1 MTEPDVSVVRRDSA
15 GRLPRLRQL
24 TGDVLRSEYL
34 VLFLTILYFLIMW
47 PIVPE
52 IAAPATLLD
61 LVAAMGPLL
70 VVAIGQT
77 FVLIVAGIDL
87 SAPSVLAFT
96 AVVGASVM
104 TGDNGYLGNTAWAVP
119 GGIVSFLAVG
129 GAIGWLNGVSVTA
142 LRMPPFIVT
151 LSTMMFFSGAAIW
164 YTAART
170 DATSIGN
177 LPAGFIAIGQ
187 TEAGGG
193 LIALAVAATVAVVAH
208 LVLGRT
214 IFGRWLYAIGLNPV
228 AAAISGV
235 PVRRAV
241 TAAFIISG
249 LATAIASILYTGRIE
264 TGSPVLGQRIL
275 LDIIG
280 AAVIGGVSLFG
291 GKGKVIWTIFGVLFL
306 SVIDKSLQ
314 LLGLSQFWVLVI
326 KGSVILAAAV
336 IDAAR
341 HRLLIRQ

>member
-1 MTEPDVSVVRRDSA
+1 
-15 GRLPRLRQL
+15 L
-24 TGDVLRSEYL
+24 TIVYFL
-34 VLFLTILYFLIMW
+34 VLW

-52 IAAPATLLD
+52 IAAPATLVD
-61 LVAAMGPLL
+61 IVAAMGPLL
-70 VVAIGQT
+70 VVAVGQT

-87 SAPSVLAFT
+87 SAPSILAFT

-104 TGDNGYLGNTAWAVP
+104 TGDNGYLGNTVLAVP
-119 GGIVSFLAVG
+119 GAILSFLVVG
-129 GAIGWLNGVSVTA
+129 GAIGWLNGVSVTR

-177 LPAGFIAIGQ
+177 LPPAFIAIGQ

-193 LIALAVAATVAVVAH
+193 LIALAVAATVTLAAH
-208 LVLGRT
+208 LVLSRT

-228 AAAISGV
+228 AAEISGV

-249 LATAIASILYTGRIE
+249 LAAAIASILYTGRIE

-291 GKGKVIWTIFGVLFL
+291 GKGKVVWTIFGVLFL

-341 HRLLIRQ
+341 HRLLVRQ

>member
-1 MTEPDVSVVRRDSA
+1 
-15 GRLPRLRQL
+15 
-24 TGDVLRSEYL
+24 
-34 VLFLTILYFLIMW
+34 
-47 PIVPE
+47 
-52 IAAPATLLD
+52 
-61 LVAAMGPLL
+61 
-70 VVAIGQT
+70 
-77 FVLIVAGIDL
+77 
-87 SAPSVLAFT
+87 
-96 AVVGASVM
+96 
-104 TGDNGYLGNTAWAVP
+104 
-119 GGIVSFLAVG
+119 
-129 GAIGWLNGVSVTA
+129 
-142 LRMPPFIVT
+142 MPPFIVT

-177 LPAGFIAIGQ
+177 LPPAFIAIGQ
-187 TEAGGG
+187 TEAGGA
-193 LIALAVAATVAVVAH
+193 LIALAVAATVTLAAH
-208 LVLGRT
+208 LVLSRT
-214 IFGRWLYAIGLNPV
+214 IFGRWLYAIVLNPV
-228 AAAISGV
+228 AAEISGV

-249 LATAIASILYTGRIE
+249 LAAAIASILYTGRIE
-264 TGSPVLGQRIL
+264 TGSPVLVQRIL

-291 GKGKVIWTIFGVLFL
+291 GKGKVVWTIFGVLFL

-341 HRLLIRQ
+341 HRLLVRQ

>member
-1 MTEPDVSVVRRDSA
+1 MTEPDVSAVRQEFARRRP
-15 GRLPRLRQL
+15 RLPRQVADL
-24 TGDVLRSEYL
+24 LRSEYL
-34 VLFLTILYFLIMW
+34 VLLLTIVYFLVMW

-52 IAAPATLLD
+52 IAAPATLYDIVL
-61 LVAAMGPLL
+61 AMGPLL

-87 SAPSVLAFT
+87 SAPSILAMA

-104 TGDNGYLGNTAWAVP
+104 TADGGFLAGSALAVP
-119 GGIVSFLAVG
+119 AGILAFLAVG
-129 GAIGWLNGVSVTA
+129 GGIGLMNGVSVTA
-142 LRMPPFIVT
+142 LRMPSFIVT

-170 DATSIGN
+170 DATSIGD
-177 LPAGFIAIGQ
+177 LPPAFIAIGQ
-187 TEAGGG
+187 TEPGGG
-193 LIALAVAATVAVVAH
+193 VISLVIAAAVAVLAH
-208 LVLGRT
+208 LVLSRT
-214 IFGRWLYAIGLNPV
+214 IFGRWLYAIGANPV

-241 TAAFIISG
+241 AFAFVISG
-249 LATAIASILYTGRIE
+249 LTAGVASILYTGRLE

-291 GKGKVIWTIFGVLFL
+291 GKGKVLWTVFGVLFL
-306 SVIDKSLQ
+306 SIIDKSLQ
-314 LLGLSQFWVLVI
+314 LLGLSQFWVFAI
-326 KGSVILAAAV
+326 KGAVILSAAV
-336 IDAAR
+336 ADAAR
-341 HRLLIRQ
+341 NRFLTR

>member
-1 MTEPDVSVVRRDSA
+1 MTEPDVSATRREA
-15 GRLPRLRQL
+15 TGGLLRLRQRAV
-24 TGDVLRSEYL
+24 DILRSEYL
-34 VLFLTILYFLIMW
+34 VLVLTILYFLVLW
-47 PIVPE
+47 PIVPA

-61 LVAAMGPLL
+61 IVAYMGPLL

-77 FVLIVAGIDL
+77 FVLIVAAIDL
-87 SAPSVLAFT
+87 SAPSVLAMS
-96 AVVGASVM
+96 AVVAASIM
-104 TGDNGYLGNTAWAVP
+104 TADDGYLAKTPFAVP
-119 GGIVSFLAVG
+119 GGLLSFLAIG
-129 GAIGWLNGVSVTA
+129 GAIGWLNGAAVTA
-142 LRMPPFIVT
+142 LKMPPFIVT

-164 YTAART
+164 YTAVHT

-177 LPAGFIAIGQ
+177 LPPAFIAIGQ

-193 LIALAVAATVAVVAH
+193 VIALSIAAVVAVVGH
-208 LVLGRT
+208 LTLSRT
-214 IFGRWLYAIGLNPV
+214 VFGRWLYAIGANPV
-228 AAAISGV
+228 AAEISGV

-241 TAAFIISG
+241 TWAFVISG
-249 LATAIASILYTGRIE
+249 FCTAIASILYTGRLE

-291 GKGKVIWTIFGVLFL
+291 GKGKVIWTLFGVLFL

-326 KGSVILAAAV
+326 KGSVILAAA
-336 IDAAR
+336 IADATR
-341 HRLLIRQ
+341 HRLLTRQ